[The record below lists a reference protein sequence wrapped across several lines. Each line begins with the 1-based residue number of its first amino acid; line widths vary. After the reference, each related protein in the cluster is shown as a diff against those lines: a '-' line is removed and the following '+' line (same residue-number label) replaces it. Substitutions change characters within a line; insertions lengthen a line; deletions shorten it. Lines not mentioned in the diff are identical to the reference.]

1 MLKEDSLFICFD
13 SNGTDE
19 PRLAVMRKR
28 LDGSVE
34 VINFLYGETAI
45 DIYKTLIS
53 NNGGIQQ

>member
-19 PRLAVMRKR
+19 PCLAVMRKR
-28 LDGSVE
+28 LDGSVK
-34 VINFLYGETAI
+34 VINFLHGETAI